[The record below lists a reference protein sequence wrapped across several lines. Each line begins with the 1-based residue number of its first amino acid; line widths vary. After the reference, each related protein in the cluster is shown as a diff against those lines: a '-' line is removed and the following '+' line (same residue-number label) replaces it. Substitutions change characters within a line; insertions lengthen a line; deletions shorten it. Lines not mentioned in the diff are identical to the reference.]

1 MGDEGGRVGCSSA
14 APRTLESH
22 AQEKMRTRPKYA
34 LNEPKQPP
42 PREWAARFGHAAES
56 ERGPQPRA
64 ARISGA
70 SDPENR
76 LLRILTCC
84 FTETVGCFIL
94 RHVRKVVTDPELR
107 SQNLRHLAD
116 EVQHSRVG
124 RAHPRRTADPQAPR
138 AARARRPAR
147 AADKKSLPAR
157 HSATAR
163 SFF

>member
-56 ERGPQPRA
+56 KRGPRPRA

-76 LLRILTCC
+76 RTRSYGARTYVTWQTRFSTAASAGLT
-84 FTETVGCFIL
+84 
-94 RHVRKVVTDPELR
+94 H
-107 SQNLRHLAD
+107 D
-116 EVQHSRVG
+116 ERQIHRRRGRLGRVG
-124 RAHPRRTADPQAPR
+124 RLGRRIRNPY
-138 AARARRPAR
+138 RRDTLR
-147 AADKKSLPAR
+147 LRD
-157 HSATAR
+157 R
-163 SFF
+163 SFEVAHCRYRDSKDSEHAC